1 MQLINDDF
9 SLGQAIKA
17 MEMQREAEMQDLTDH
32 FHYTVE
38 SLNPKN
44 IIREKIQ
51 DITGGPTLKNK
62 LIKLGV
68 GLLGGFIAR
77 KVIVGKSHNFFK
89 TMLGNVAQAAVSKM
103 IIKTPLS
110 AKPKSHANSL
120 MD

>member
-1 MQLINDDF
+1 MQLIKDDY

-17 MEMQREAEMQDLTDH
+17 MEFQRESEFQDLTQH
-32 FHYTVE
+32 FHYTVD

-51 DITGGPTLKNK
+51 DITGGPTLRNK
-62 LIKLGV
+62 LIKLGA
-68 GLLGGFIAR
+68 GFLGGFIAR

-89 TMLGNVAQAAVSKM
+89 KILGTAAQAAVSGL
-103 IIKTPLS
+103 ILKTPLS
-110 AKPKSHANSL
+110 AKPTSHSNSL

>member
-1 MQLINDDF
+1 MQPIKDDY

-17 MEMQREAEMQDLTDH
+17 MEFQREAEFQDLTNH
-32 FHYTVE
+32 FHYTVD

-44 IIREKIQ
+44 IIREKIR

-62 LIKLGV
+62 IIKFGV

-77 KVIVGKSHNFFK
+77 RAIVGKSHNFF
-89 TMLGNVAQAAVSKM
+89 TGIIGTAIQGAVSRL
-103 IIKTPLS
+103 ILKTPLS
-110 AKPKSHANSL
+110 AKPKSRPDSL